1 MVVQRLNFRI
11 SEYYNE
17 QEIEALLEL
26 VIERGA
32 KHSDLANG
40 NHCHLDIPQGFDF
53 APFYLT
59 LRECESI
66 AWVAAQAYPV
76 ITLNTSGIEG

>member
-1 MVVQRLNFRI
+1 MVIQRLAFRV
-11 SEYYNE
+11 SECYNE
-17 QEIEALLEL
+17 RELEALLEL

-40 NHCHLDIPQGFDF
+40 PHCHLDIPKDFDF
-53 APFYLT
+53 TPFYLT

-66 AWVAAQAYPV
+66 AWVSAQAYPV